1 MRKEYQNLRKE
12 DVREFLR
19 ALARITG
26 LRFSLWPPGEGSQS
40 LITGENDFC
49 MLLQTTRTGN
59 ERCRNSF
66 LSILSKTRD
75 TDEPVF
81 DLCHALMGQIAVP
94 LKVGGAN
101 LGTVIICQDL
111 VGEMSEEHKDHI
123 LNLGREVDLE
133 DPSALI
139 RAAEENPV
147 YSRSRMEILGKFVQ
161 DQLLEKAESL
171 GALQD
176 TTEFLLEKYEE
187 LMFLYSITDSISP
200 DREYGKALATILD
213 RGLQKLSAQS
223 GFLILSGEDN
233 PHALVT
239 LEVCGNTPWG
249 KGQGEVPTALAGFM
263 GSCSGPAVIVRPA
276 DGDDSW
282 GPDLS
287 VLLVCPFRIKSF
299 RRGFIVFGWDKV
311 EDIGDTELKFA
322 MALAN
327 QSASLLHG
335 VQLYREL
342 ADLLFST
349 LEALSS
355 AIDAKDA
362 YTHGHSQRVADY
374 AVKIAREMGYSSKFL
389 TMLKIAGMLHDF
401 GKIGIREKI
410 LTKEGTLNDE
420 ERQAMKEHP
429 AIGAR
434 ILGKFK
440 SFTDIVPGIR
450 HHHERF
456 DGSGYPD
463 GLKGEAIPLVGRII
477 SIADAY
483 DAMTTTRPYRRQ
495 MRPDEARGELQKF
508 SGIQF
513 DPELVKAFI
522 RGVEKRGT
530 DG

>member
-1 MRKEYQNLRKE
+1 MNKGYLNLRKE

-19 ALARITG
+19 PLARITG
-26 LRFSLWPPGEGSQS
+26 LRFSLWPPGESSQS
-40 LITGENDFC
+40 LITGENNFC
-49 MLLQTTRTGN
+49 MLLQTTKMGN

-81 DLCHALMGQIAVP
+81 DLCHALMGRVTVL
-94 LKVGGAN
+94 LKINGTN

-111 VGEMSEEHKDHI
+111 VGEMSEEHKDH
-123 LNLGREVDLE
+123 LRDLAAEVELE
-133 DPSALI
+133 DPVALI

-147 YSRSRMEILGKFVQ
+147 YSRSRLEILGKFVR
-161 DQLLEKAESL
+161 DQLVEKAASF
-171 GALQD
+171 GAIQD

-213 RGLQKLSAQS
+213 RGIQKLSAQS

-233 PHALVT
+233 SQALVT
-239 LEVCGNTPWG
+239 VEVCGNTPWG
-249 KGQGEVPTALAGFM
+249 KGPGEVPPPLARLM
-263 GSCSGPAVIVRPA
+263 RSCVGPAVIVRPS
-276 DGDDSW
+276 DGDEAWS
-282 GPDLS
+282 PELS
-287 VLLVCPFRIKSF
+287 ALLVCPFRIKSF
-299 RRGFIVFGWDKV
+299 RNGYLVFGWEKV
-311 EDIGDTELKFA
+311 EDIDDNELKFA

-355 AIDAKDA
+355 AIDVRDS
-362 YTHGHSQRVADY
+362 YTHGHSRRVADY
-374 AVKIAREMGYSSKFL
+374 AVKTARELGYSSKFL

-401 GKIGIREKI
+401 GKIGIPEQI
-410 LTKEGTLNDE
+410 LTKEGHLNDDE
-420 ERQAMKEHP
+420 LRAMKEHP
-429 AIGAR
+429 VIGAR

-440 SFTDIVPGIR
+440 SFADIAPGIR

-456 DGSGYPD
+456 DGSGYPN
-463 GLKGEAIPLVGRII
+463 GLAGETIPLVGRFI

-495 MRPDEARGELQKF
+495 MLAHEAKEELRNCA
-508 SGIQF
+508 GIQF
-513 DPELVKAFI
+513 DPVLVQAFI
-522 RGVEKRGT
+522 RGIEK
-530 DG
+530 